1 MSPQTSEPLNNPEHL
16 SRARRRRASRMLTQL
31 QADERE
37 SFLEGLARQVSPTV
51 DLFVYAILAGLLI
64 GLGFRFDQRALLVA
78 GALLAPRMA
87 PVAGMALAAV
97 SGSTRFFLRMFAGLV
112 VAILLLALASGL
124 SGGLRF
130 GDDPDLILAASH
142 TRINVIDFTLL
153 IAGAVL
159 MALKLAGGHEIP
171 ALPSVAVAYELAL
184 PLGVASVGLVRGDSG
199 LWHGALLTFGLH
211 LTWGVVAGMG
221 VLIILG
227 FRPLT
232 GSSRSLAAAM
242 ILMGIVALI
251 SAAGLGASIL
261 AAVPTPTPTPTP
273 TATPTL
279 TQTPTATPTLTATPT
294 NTPTVTPTHTPTHT
308 ATPTPPSAIV
318 VRTGGLGAIL
328 RDAPDGT
335 DVGFL
340 AEADAVHVIGGPE
353 TIEDEIWWQIRTQDG
368 EEGWLL
374 GVLLATLTP
383 TPSATPSLAST
394 PTS

>member
-1 MSPQTSEPLNNPEHL
+1 MSPQTSEPINNPEQL
-16 SRARRRRASRMLTQL
+16 SRARRRRAGRMLTQL

-37 SFLEGLARQVSPTV
+37 AFLEGLARQVSPTV
-51 DLFVYAILAGLLI
+51 DLFIYAILAGLLI
-64 GLGFRFDQRALLVA
+64 GIGFRFDQRALLVA

-87 PVAGMALAAV
+87 PVSGMALAAV
-97 SGSTRFFLRMFAGLV
+97 SGSTRFFLRMLAGLA

-124 SGGLRF
+124 SGGLHF
-130 GDDPDLILAASH
+130 GDDPDLILAAGH

-153 IAGAVL
+153 MVGAIL
-159 MALKLAGGHEIP
+159 MTLKLAGGHEIP
-171 ALPSVAVAYELAL
+171 ALPSAAVAYELAL
-184 PLGVASVGLVRGDSG
+184 PLGVASVGLVRGDPD
-199 LWHGALLTFGLH
+199 LWQGAMLTFGLH
-211 LTWGVVAGMG
+211 LTWAIVAGMG

-242 ILMGIVALI
+242 ALMGVVAII
-251 SAAGLGASIL
+251 SAAGLGASIM

-273 TATPTL
+273 TATPTP
-279 TQTPTATPTLTATPT
+279 TQTPTATLTQTATPT

-318 VRTGGLGAIL
+318 IRTGGLGAIL

-340 AEADAVHVIGGPE
+340 AEADAVQVIGGPE

-383 TPSATPSLAST
+383 TPSATPSLAVSST
-394 PTS
+394 P

>member
-1 MSPQTSEPLNNPEHL
+1 MNPQTSEPLNNPDKL
-16 SRARRRRASRMLTQL
+16 SRARRRRARRMLTQL

-37 SFLEGLARQVSPTV
+37 SFLEALARQVSPSV

-97 SGSTRFFLRMFAGLV
+97 SGSTRFFLRMLAGMV
-112 VAILLLALASGL
+112 VAILLLSLASGL

-130 GDDPDLILAASH
+130 GDDPDMILAANH

-153 IAGAVL
+153 MAGAIL
-159 MALKLAGGHEIP
+159 LTLKLAGGHEIP
-171 ALPSVAVAYELAL
+171 ALPSAAVAYELAL
-184 PLGVASVGLVRGDSG
+184 PLGVASVGLVRGNPD
-199 LWHGALLTFGLH
+199 LWQGALLTFGLH

-261 AAVPTPTPTPTP
+261 AAVPTPTPTPTA
-273 TATPTL
+273 TATPTP
-279 TQTPTATPTLTATPT
+279 TRTPTT
-294 NTPTVTPTHTPTHT
+294 TPTHTATSTSTPTMTPTPMPTHT

-328 RDAPDGT
+328 RDGPDGT
-335 DVGFL
+335 QVGFL
-340 AEADAVHVIGGPE
+340 AEAEAVQVIGGPE
-353 TIEDEIWWQIRTQDG
+353 AVEDEIWWQVRTQDG

-383 TPSATPSLAST
+383 TPSTTPSVVASPT
-394 PTS
+394 P